1 MSNFRRIEDKLAAKR
16 LPLKHDLRSLFKDK
30 NEEGKGLEHFIGST
44 SEGQIPKAEEDV
56 LKPADSSVEWERVL
70 ERIKKKSNPQV
81 FFWFAPLEAV
91 SETENSLTLR
101 ANSEFDRDW
110 INNHYLEFI
119 NETVKEI
126 YGKSVNVSVEAPE
139 EARSVKEGKKPE
151 GGGVKIE
158 THKHSKADKL
168 FKGVLNPNYSFDR
181 FIVGSSN
188 QFAHAASTAVA
199 RKPGEA
205 YNPLFIYG
213 GVGLGKTHLINAI
226 GNYILSS
233 TSNMARVCCISAE
246 HFTNQVINSIKSNKM
261 EDFRNRYRFGC
272 DVLLIDD
279 IQFIAG
285 KESTQ
290 EEFFHT
296 FNTLYESKKQ
306 IVLTSDKSPKDMSYL
321 EERLRSRFEWG
332 LITDIQPPETET
344 RIAIIKNKA
353 ESEGL
358 SLPNQVALYLA
369 ENTTS
374 NIREL
379 EGTLTNLMAHAKLLK
394 TEVTLDLAK
403 EVLKN
408 ILKKQDK
415 KFISIESI
423 QKETASY
430 FGLKVQDLKSD
441 KKQKNIA
448 LPRQIAMFLSRR
460 YTGASY
466 PEIGEKFG
474 GKDHSTVIH
483 AVKKI
488 DKNMGA
494 DSSLANTVKTLSRNI
509 ESLMSG

>member
-1 MSNFRRIEDKLAAKR
+1 MTTKKT
-16 LPLKHDLRSLFKDK
+16 PLKYDLRSLFSERTNDDR
-30 NEEGKGLEHFIGST
+30 GLEFFISQSELPGSISQEIVDTDT
-44 SEGQIPKAEEDV
+44 SIKKVRWQEV
-56 LKPADSSVEWERVL
+56 LQ
-70 ERIKKKSNPQV
+70 RIKKKSNPQV
-81 FFWFAPLEAV
+81 FFWFTPLKAV
-91 SETENSLTLR
+91 TETQEILVLK
-101 ANSEFDRDW
+101 ANNQFDRDW
-110 INNHYLEFI
+110 IENHYLEFI
-119 NETVKEI
+119 KDTIEEI
-126 YGKSVNVSVEAPE
+126 YGITLEVKIISDDSEPLQ
-139 EARSVKEGKKPE
+139 KEGKSLKKE
-151 GGGVKIE
+151 EK
-158 THKHSKADKL
+158 HKESKLGKL
-168 FKGVLNPNYSFDR
+168 FTGFLSPNYTFDR
-181 FIVGSSN
+181 FIVGPSN

-199 RKPGEA
+199 RNPGEA

-226 GNYILSS
+226 GNEVLKS
-233 TSNMARVCCISAE
+233 TSNMARICCISAE

-261 EDFRNRYRFGC
+261 EEFRNRYRFGC

-296 FNTLYESKKQ
+296 FNALYESKKQ

-332 LITDIQPPETET
+332 LLTDIQPPETET

-353 ESEGL
+353 ESAGVV
-358 SLPNQVALYLA
+358 LPNEVGLYIA
-369 ENTTS
+369 KNTTS

-379 EGTLTNLMAHAKLLK
+379 EGALTNIIAHAKLLNA
-394 TEVTLDLAK
+394 EISLDLAK

-408 ILKKQDK
+408 IVKNQDNR
-415 KFISIESI
+415 FVTIESI
-423 QKETASY
+423 QKEVVNF
-430 FGLKVQDLKSD
+430 FGMRVQDLKSGR
-441 KKQKNIA
+441 KQKNIA
-448 LPRQIAMFLSRR
+448 VPRQIAMYLARR

-488 DKNMGA
+488 ERLLGKDLPLTKNV
-494 DSSLANTVKTLSRNI
+494 DSLSLKI
-509 ESLMSG
+509 EALMSG

>member
-1 MSNFRRIEDKLAAKR
+1 MAAKR
-16 LPLKHDLRSLFKDK
+16 LPLKHDLRSLFKDSK
-30 NEEGKGLEHFIGST
+30 EEGRGLEHFIGSSVT
-44 SEGQIPKAEEDV
+44 EPGPGSDGEGQNPQER
-56 LKPADSSVEWERVL
+56 SVEWEQVL

-81 FFWFAPLEAV
+81 FFWFAPLEPV
-91 SETENSLTLR
+91 SETEDALVLQ

-119 NETVKEI
+119 NDTVKEI
-126 YGKSVNVSVEAPE
+126 YGKSVEVVIEAPE
-139 EARSVKEGKKPE
+139 EGRHAKEGKKPE
-151 GGGVKIE
+151 GGVKIE
-158 THKHSKADKL
+158 THKHSKTDKL

-181 FIVGSSN
+181 FIVGPSN

-226 GNYILSS
+226 GNYVLSS

-261 EDFRNRYRFGC
+261 EEFRNRYRFGC

-358 SLPNQVALYLA
+358 SLPDQVALYLA

-379 EGTLTNLMAHAKLLK
+379 EGTLTNIMAHAKLLK
-394 TEVTLDLAK
+394 TEVSLDLAK

-430 FGLKVQDLKSD
+430 FGLRVQDLKSE

-488 DKNMGA
+488 DKNMGS

-509 ESLMSG
+509 ESHMSG

>member
-1 MSNFRRIEDKLAAKR
+1 LATKR
-16 LPLKHDLRSLFKDK
+16 TPLKHNLRTIFSRQKDD
-30 NEEGKGLEHFIGST
+30 GKGLEQFMSKSIRPGKPH
-44 SEGQIPKAEEDV
+44 Q
-56 LKPADSSVEWERVL
+56 KPAAESPDPGSWDRVL

-81 FFWFAPLEAV
+81 FFWFAPLKPV
-91 SETENSLTLR
+91 SETESSITLA

-110 INNHYLEFI
+110 INNHYVDFIGDTI
-119 NETVKEI
+119 NEVCGKRLEVSIVAAHDRAQTSQEKKEREDQ
-126 YGKSVNVSVEAPE
+126 KTEREA
-139 EARSVKEGKKPE
+139 KP
-151 GGGVKIE
+151 
-158 THKHSKADKL
+158 SKL
-168 FKGVLNPNYSFDR
+168 FTGVLNPNYTFDR
-181 FIVGSSN
+181 FIVGPSN

-226 GNYILSS
+226 GNHIIKS

-261 EDFRNRYRFGC
+261 EEFRNRYRFGC

-306 IVLTSDKSPKDMSYL
+306 IVLSSDKSPKDMSYL

-353 ESEGL
+353 ESEGTA
-358 SLPNQVALYLA
+358 LPNEVALYLA
-369 ENTTS
+369 QNTTS

-379 EGTLTNLMAHAKLLK
+379 EGTLTNIMAHAKLLK
-394 TEVTLDLAK
+394 TEISLDLAK

-408 ILKKQDK
+408 ILKQHDR
-415 KFISIESI
+415 KFLSIESI
-423 QKETASY
+423 QKEVAGY
-430 FGLKVQDLKSD
+430 HGLRLQDLKSA
-441 KKQKNIA
+441 KKQKNISV
-448 LPRQIAMFLSRR
+448 PRQIAMYLARR

-488 DKNMGA
+488 E
-494 DSSLANTVKTLSRNI
+494 SSLGKDPALENAVKALCRRI
-509 ESLMSG
+509 EGLTGG

>member
-1 MSNFRRIEDKLAAKR
+1 MDKLSFELEEQRKLAAKR
-16 LPLKHDLRSLFKDK
+16 TPLKHNLRTLFTEKKDD
-30 NEEGKGLEHFIGST
+30 GKGLEFFIGQSFRPT
-44 SEGQIPKAEEDV
+44 KPHQKNEAAAEKNIV
-56 LKPADSSVEWERVL
+56 WDSVL

-81 FFWFAPLEAV
+81 FFWFAPLRPV
-91 SETENSLTLR
+91 SETEDSITLR
-101 ANSEFDRDW
+101 ANSEFDKDW

-119 NETVKEI
+119 GDTIREVH
-126 YGKSVNVSVEAPE
+126 GKSVSVIIVTEQDKYVSQDDKKTGDEL
-139 EARSVKEGKKPE
+139 KESRDAGPGKLYT
-151 GGGVKIE
+151 G
-158 THKHSKADKL
+158 
-168 FKGVLNPNYSFDR
+168 FLNPGYSFDR
-181 FIVGSSN
+181 FIVGPSN

-226 GNYILSS
+226 GNYIVKS

-261 EDFRNRYRFGC
+261 EEFRNRYRFGC

-344 RIAIIKNKA
+344 RIAIIKNKV
-353 ESEGL
+353 ESGGTP
-358 SLPNQVALYLA
+358 LPNEVALYLA
-369 ENTTS
+369 QNTTS

-379 EGTLTNLMAHAKLLK
+379 EGTLTNIIAHAKLLK
-394 TEVTLDLAK
+394 TEITLDLAK
-403 EVLKN
+403 EVLRT
-408 ILKKQDK
+408 ILKHQDK
-415 KFISIESI
+415 KFLSIESI
-423 QKETASY
+423 QREVANFYS
-430 FGLKVQDLKSD
+430 LKVQDMKSN
-441 KKQKNIA
+441 KKQKNIS
-448 LPRQIAMFLSRR
+448 LPRQVAMYLSRR

-488 DKNMGA
+488 EQNLGQDP
-494 DSSLANTVKTLSRNI
+494 SLENTVKSLSRKI
-509 ESLMSG
+509 ESLISG

>member
-1 MSNFRRIEDKLAAKR
+1 MSTKR
-16 LPLKHDLRSLFKDK
+16 APLKYDLRSLFSESTNDD
-30 NEEGKGLEHFIGST
+30 GGLESFISSSGFRNSVSSENIET
-44 SEGQIPKAEEDV
+44 SASSKKVQWHEV
-56 LKPADSSVEWERVL
+56 LN
-70 ERIKKKSNPQV
+70 RIKKKSNPQV
-81 FFWFAPLEAV
+81 FFWFSPLTAITE
-91 SETENSLTLR
+91 SEKSLVLK
-101 ANSEFDRDW
+101 ANNNFDRDW
-110 INNHYLEFI
+110 IENHYLEFI
-119 NETVKEI
+119 ADTVKEI
-126 YGKSVNVSVEAPE
+126 YNLDVD
-139 EARSVKEGKKPE
+139 
-151 GGGVKIE
+151 VKIITDE
-158 THKHSKADKL
+158 SDSKRKDINKPKYNVKQNEQKSDL
-168 FKGVLNPNYSFDR
+168 FTGFLSPNYTFDR
-181 FIVGSSN
+181 FIVGPSN

-226 GNYILSS
+226 GNEVLKS

-261 EDFRNRYRFGC
+261 EEFRNRYRFGC

-344 RIAIIKNKA
+344 RIAIIKNIA
-353 ESEGL
+353 ENQGIV
-358 SLPNQVALYLA
+358 LPNEVGLYIA
-369 ENTTS
+369 KNTTS

-379 EGTLTNLMAHAKLLK
+379 EGTLTNIIAHAKLLNA
-394 TEVTLDLAK
+394 EISLDLAK

-408 ILKKQDK
+408 IVKHQDNR
-415 KFISIESI
+415 FVTIESI
-423 QKETASY
+423 QKEVANFY
-430 FGLKVQDLKSD
+430 AMKVQDLKSD
-441 KKQKNIA
+441 RKQKNIA
-448 LPRQIAMFLSRR
+448 VPRQVTMYLARR

-488 DKNMGA
+488 ENLMGK
-494 DSSLANTVKTLSRNI
+494 DPSLTKTVESLSKKI
-509 ESLMSG
+509 ETLMSG

>member
-1 MSNFRRIEDKLAAKR
+1 MTTKTTNLGREFKSLLQDLTDDQGVESAQGISVVDN
-16 LPLKHDLRSLFKDK
+16 PGSHDSSSVP
-30 NEEGKGLEHFIGST
+30 N
-44 SEGQIPKAEEDV
+44 QPQ
-56 LKPADSSVEWERVL
+56 ADSYWDQRWDEIL
-70 ERIKKKSNPQV
+70 EQIKKKSNPQV
-81 FFWFAPLEAV
+81 FFWFAHLKPL
-91 SETENSLTLR
+91 SEQDGVLTLI
-101 ANSEFDRDW
+101 AKSEFDRDW
-110 INNHYLEFI
+110 INNHYLDFI
-119 NETVKEI
+119 SDTVKE
-126 YGKSVNVSVEAPE
+126 VSGRELEIIITAEPLVEKPREPAPPRAKEPKPE
-139 EARSVKEGKKPE
+139 ENR
-151 GGGVKIE
+151 
-158 THKHSKADKL
+158 L
-168 FKGVLNPNYSFDR
+168 FTGVLNQTYSFDR
-181 FIVGSSN
+181 FIVGPSN

-199 RKPGEA
+199 MKPGEA

-226 GNYILSS
+226 GNHILHS
-233 TSNMARVCCISAE
+233 TSNMARICCISAE

-261 EDFRNRYRFGC
+261 EEFRNRYRFGC

-353 ESEGL
+353 ESEGV
-358 SLPNQVALYLA
+358 PMPDEVALYLA
-369 ENTTS
+369 QNTIS

-379 EGTLTNLMAHAKLLK
+379 EGTLINIIAYAKLLK
-394 TEVTLDLAK
+394 TEITVELAK
-403 EVLKN
+403 EVHRNLLRGQEAR
-408 ILKKQDK
+408 IL
-415 KFISIESI
+415 SIESI
-423 QKETASY
+423 QKEVAQFY
-430 FGLKVQDLKSD
+430 GIKLQDLKSE

-448 LPRQIAMFLSRR
+448 FPRQVTMYLSRR

-488 DKNMGA
+488 ERMLEDDPDFKN
-494 DSSLANTVKTLSRNI
+494 TIHTLSSKI
-509 ESLMSG
+509 ESIR

>member
-1 MSNFRRIEDKLAAKR
+1 LATKR
-16 LPLKHDLRSLFKDK
+16 VPLKNDLRSLFSERANDDR
-30 NEEGKGLEHFIGST
+30 GLELFISQSELPDSFSQEKVDSDT
-44 SEGQIPKAEEDV
+44 SIKKIQWQEILQ
-56 LKPADSSVEWERVL
+56 
-70 ERIKKKSNPQV
+70 RIQKKSNPQV

-91 SETENSLTLR
+91 TETQETLILK
-101 ANSEFDRDW
+101 ANNQFDRDW
-110 INNHYLEFI
+110 IENHYLEFI
-119 NETVKEI
+119 NDTVKEI
-126 YGKSVNVSVEAPE
+126 YGITVEVKIVSEDSEPIE
-139 EARSVKEGKKPE
+139 KEGKSPRKE
-151 GGGVKIE
+151 KKRE
-158 THKHSKADKL
+158 DSKSDL
-168 FKGVLNPNYSFDR
+168 FTGFLSPNYTFDR
-181 FIVGSSN
+181 FIVGPSN

-226 GNYILSS
+226 GNEVLKS
-233 TSNMARVCCISAE
+233 TSNMARICCISAE
-246 HFTNQVINSIKSNKM
+246 HFTNQVINSIRSNKM
-261 EDFRNRYRFGC
+261 EEFRNRYRFGC

-332 LITDIQPPETET
+332 LLTDIQPPETET

-353 ESEGL
+353 ESEGIV
-358 SLPNQVALYLA
+358 LPNEVGLYIA
-369 ENTTS
+369 KNTTS

-379 EGTLTNLMAHAKLLK
+379 EGALTNIIAHAKLLN
-394 TEVTLDLAK
+394 TEISLDLAK
-403 EVLKN
+403 EVLKKIVKN
-408 ILKKQDK
+408 QDNR
-415 KFISIESI
+415 FVTIEGI
-423 QKETASY
+423 QKEVANF
-430 FGLKVQDLKSD
+430 FGMRVQDLKSER
-441 KKQKNIA
+441 KQKNIA
-448 LPRQIAMFLSRR
+448 VPRQITMYLARR

-488 DKNMGA
+488 EKLLGNDLAMTKNV
-494 DSSLANTVKTLSRNI
+494 DSLSRKI
-509 ESLMSG
+509 ETLMSG

>member
-1 MSNFRRIEDKLAAKR
+1 LTAKR
-16 LPLKHDLRSLFKDK
+16 LPLKHDLRSLFSDSA
-30 NEEGKGLEHFIGST
+30 EEGRGLEHFIGS
-44 SEGQIPKAEEDV
+44 SVLEQNPVVKRDRPKA
-56 LKPADSSVEWERVL
+56 ADDKVRWQPVL

-81 FFWFAPLEAV
+81 FFWFAPLEPL
-91 SETENSLTLR
+91 SETEDCLVLK

-119 NETVKEI
+119 NDTIKDV
-126 YGKSVNVSVEAPE
+126 YGKRVSLMI
-139 EARSVKEGKKPE
+139 EAREESRVVKKTESAYKPE
-151 GGGVKIE
+151 VRIPPK
-158 THKHSKADKL
+158 TDKL
-168 FKGVLNPNYSFDR
+168 YRGVLNPNYSFDR

-199 RKPGEA
+199 SKPGEA

-226 GNYILSS
+226 GNYVLRA

-261 EDFRNRYRFGC
+261 EEFRNRYRFGC
-272 DVLLIDD
+272 DLLLIDD

-353 ESEGL
+353 ETEGL
-358 SLPNQVALYLA
+358 SLPDKVALYLA

-379 EGTLTNLMAHAKLLK
+379 EGTLTNLMAHAKLLNA
-394 TEVTLDLAK
+394 EVSLDLAK

-415 KFISIESI
+415 KFLSIESI
-423 QKETASY
+423 QKEVASY
-430 FGLKVQDLKSD
+430 CGLRVQDLKSER
-441 KKQKNIA
+441 KQKNIA
-448 LPRQIAMFLSRR
+448 LPRQIAMFLARR

-488 DKNMGA
+488 EKNMGN
-494 DSSLANTVKTLSRNI
+494 DPTLTNTVKTLSRNI

>member
-1 MSNFRRIEDKLAAKR
+1 MTTKR
-16 LPLKHDLRSLFKDK
+16 TPLKYDLKSLFSERTNDDR
-30 NEEGKGLEHFIGST
+30 GLEFFISQSELPGSISQEIVDPDT
-44 SEGQIPKAEEDV
+44 SIKKVQWQEV
-56 LKPADSSVEWERVL
+56 LQG
-70 ERIKKKSNPQV
+70 IKKKSNPQV
-81 FFWFAPLEAV
+81 FFWFTPLKAV
-91 SETENSLTLR
+91 TETQEILVLK
-101 ANSEFDRDW
+101 ANNQFDRDW
-110 INNHYLEFI
+110 IENHYLEFI
-119 NETVKEI
+119 KDTIEEI
-126 YGKSVNVSVEAPE
+126 YGITLEVKIISDDSEPLQ
-139 EARSVKEGKKPE
+139 KEGKSLKKE
-151 GGGVKIE
+151 EK
-158 THKHSKADKL
+158 HKESKLGRL
-168 FKGVLNPNYSFDR
+168 FTGFLSPNYTFDR
-181 FIVGSSN
+181 FIVGPSN

-199 RKPGEA
+199 RNPGEA

-226 GNYILSS
+226 GNEVLKS
-233 TSNMARVCCISAE
+233 TSNMARICCISAE

-261 EDFRNRYRFGC
+261 EEFRNRYRFGC

-332 LITDIQPPETET
+332 LLTDIQPPETET

-353 ESEGL
+353 ESAGVV
-358 SLPNQVALYLA
+358 LPNEVGLYIA
-369 ENTTS
+369 KNTTS

-379 EGTLTNLMAHAKLLK
+379 EGALTNIIAHAKLLNA
-394 TEVTLDLAK
+394 EISLDLAK

-408 ILKKQDK
+408 IVKNQDNR
-415 KFISIESI
+415 FVTIESI
-423 QKETASY
+423 QKEVVNF
-430 FGLKVQDLKSD
+430 FGMRVQDLKSGR
-441 KKQKNIA
+441 KQKNIA
-448 LPRQIAMFLSRR
+448 VPRQIAMYLARR

-488 DKNMGA
+488 ERLLGKDLPLTKNV
-494 DSSLANTVKTLSRNI
+494 DSLSLKI
-509 ESLMSG
+509 EALMSG

>member
-1 MSNFRRIEDKLAAKR
+1 MAAKR
-16 LPLKHDLRSLFKDK
+16 TPLKHNLRTLFTEKKDD
-30 NEEGKGLEHFIGST
+30 GKGFEFLIGQLSRPTKPHLPGEDST
-44 SEGQIPKAEEDV
+44 QRIIVWD
-56 LKPADSSVEWERVL
+56 RVL

-81 FFWFAPLEAV
+81 FFWFAPLKPL
-91 SETENSLTLR
+91 SETGDSITLR
-101 ANSEFDRDW
+101 ANSEFDKDW

-119 NETVKEI
+119 GDTIKEI
-126 YGKSVNVSVEAPE
+126 YGRAVT
-139 EARSVKEGKKPE
+139 
-151 GGGVKIE
+151 VKIVTEQDKQPGEYKRTADE
-158 THKHSKADKL
+158 TREPKDAGPGKL
-168 FKGVLNPNYSFDR
+168 FTGTLNPNYSFDR
-181 FIVGSSN
+181 FIVGPSN

-226 GNYILSS
+226 GNYIIKS

-353 ESEGL
+353 ESEGIT
-358 SLPNQVALYLA
+358 LPNDVALYLA
-369 ENTTS
+369 QNTTS

-379 EGTLTNLMAHAKLLK
+379 EGTLTNIIAHSKLLK
-394 TEVTLDLAK
+394 SEITLDLTK
-403 EVLKN
+403 EVLRTL
-408 ILKKQDK
+408 LKHQDK
-415 KFISIESI
+415 KFLSIESI
-423 QKETASY
+423 QREVANFY
-430 FGLKVQDLKSD
+430 GLRVQDLKSD
-441 KKQKNIA
+441 KKQKNIS
-448 LPRQIAMFLSRR
+448 LPRQVAMYLARR

-488 DKNMGA
+488 ENNLGQDP
-494 DSSLANTVKTLSRNI
+494 SLENTVKTLSRKI
-509 ESLMSG
+509 ESLTGG

>member
-1 MSNFRRIEDKLAAKR
+1 MATKR
-16 LPLKHDLRSLFKDK
+16 TPLKHDLRSLFSGPV
-30 NEEGKGLEHFIGST
+30 EEGKGLEHFIGS
-44 SEGQIPKAEEDV
+44 SVMEQNPV
-56 LKPADSSVEWERVL
+56 LGAQANKRVSWDQVL
-70 ERIKKKSNPQV
+70 DKIKKKSNPQV
-81 FFWFAPLEAV
+81 FFWFAPLEPV
-91 SETENSLTLR
+91 SETAERLVLKAST
-101 ANSEFDRDW
+101 EFDRDW

-119 NETVKEI
+119 NETVKEV
-126 YGKSVNVSVEAPE
+126 YGETIEVRIEAGESGRALKEEKRPEVETINPAPN
-139 EARSVKEGKKPE
+139 RLK
-151 GGGVKIE
+151 
-158 THKHSKADKL
+158 TDKL
-168 FKGVLNPNYSFDR
+168 YRGVLNPNYSFDR

-226 GNYILSS
+226 GNHVLQF

-261 EDFRNRYRFGC
+261 EEFRNRYRFGC

-353 ESEGL
+353 ESEGIA
-358 SLPNQVALYLA
+358 LPNEVALYMA
-369 ENTTS
+369 ENTNS

-379 EGTLTNLMAHAKLLK
+379 EGTLTNIIAHSKLLN
-394 TEVTLDLAK
+394 TAISLDLAK

-408 ILKKQDK
+408 ILKNQDK
-415 KFISIESI
+415 KFLSIESI
-423 QKETASY
+423 QKEVASY
-430 FGLKVQDLKSD
+430 CGLRVQDLKST

-448 LPRQIAMFLSRR
+448 LPRQIAMYIARR

-488 DKNMGA
+488 EKNLGK
-494 DSSLANTVKTLSRNI
+494 DISLTNTVKTLSRNI
-509 ESLMSG
+509 ESLMNG

>member
-1 MSNFRRIEDKLAAKR
+1 MSTKR
-16 LPLKHDLRSLFKDK
+16 TPLKHDLRSLFSERTNDDR
-30 NEEGKGLEHFIGST
+30 GLEFFISQAELPGSI
-44 SEGQIPKAEEDV
+44 SEER
-56 LKPADSSVEWERVL
+56 ADSDISSRNVDWQEVL
-70 ERIKKKSNPQV
+70 LRIKKKSNPQV
-81 FFWFAPLEAV
+81 FFWFSPLRV
-91 SETENSLTLR
+91 VKETQETLILK
-101 ANSEFDRDW
+101 ANNQFDRDW
-110 INNHYLEFI
+110 IENHYLEFI
-119 NETVKEI
+119 NDTIKEI
-126 YGKSVNVSVEAPE
+126 YGITVE
-139 EARSVKEGKKPE
+139 
-151 GGGVKIE
+151 VKIISE
-158 THKHSKADKL
+158 DSEPVEKEIKSPNDPKEWKKKEEIKSQRL
-168 FKGVLNPNYSFDR
+168 FTGFISPNYTFDK
-181 FIVGSSN
+181 FIVGPSN

-226 GNYILSS
+226 GNEVLKS

-261 EDFRNRYRFGC
+261 EEFRNRYRFGC

-353 ESEGL
+353 ESEGVV
-358 SLPNQVALYLA
+358 LPNEVGLYIA
-369 ENTTS
+369 KNTTS

-379 EGTLTNLMAHAKLLK
+379 EGTLTNIIAHAKLLNA
-394 TEVTLDLAK
+394 EISLDLAK

-408 ILKKQDK
+408 IVKNQDNR
-415 KFISIESI
+415 FVTIESI
-423 QKETASY
+423 QKEVASF
-430 FGLKVQDLKSD
+430 FGMRVQDLKSD
-441 KKQKNIA
+441 RKQRNIA
-448 LPRQIAMFLSRR
+448 VPRQITMYLARR

-488 DKNMGA
+488 ERLLGNDPSLTKTV
-494 DSSLANTVKTLSRNI
+494 DSLSRKL
-509 ESLMSG
+509 ETLMSG

>member
-1 MSNFRRIEDKLAAKR
+1 MKIISDDSV
-16 LPLKHDLRSLFKDK
+16 PL
-30 NEEGKGLEHFIGST
+30 
-44 SEGQIPKAEEDV
+44 Q
-56 LKPADSSVEWERVL
+56 
-70 ERIKKKSNPQV
+70 
-81 FFWFAPLEAV
+81 
-91 SETENSLTLR
+91 
-101 ANSEFDRDW
+101 
-110 INNHYLEFI
+110 
-119 NETVKEI
+119 
-126 YGKSVNVSVEAPE
+126 
-139 EARSVKEGKKPE
+139 KEGKSLKKE
-151 GGGVKIE
+151 EKQKE
-158 THKHSKADKL
+158 SKLGRL
-168 FKGVLNPNYSFDR
+168 FTGFLSPNYTFDR
-181 FIVGSSN
+181 FIVGPSN

-199 RKPGEA
+199 RNPGEA

-226 GNYILSS
+226 GNEVLKS
-233 TSNMARVCCISAE
+233 TSNMARICCISAE
-246 HFTNQVINSIKSNKM
+246 HFTNQVINSIRSNKM
-261 EDFRNRYRFGC
+261 EEFRNRYRFGC

-332 LITDIQPPETET
+332 LLTDIQPPETET

-353 ESEGL
+353 ESAGVV
-358 SLPNQVALYLA
+358 LPNEVGLYIA
-369 ENTTS
+369 KNTTS

-379 EGTLTNLMAHAKLLK
+379 EGALTNIIAHAKLLNA
-394 TEVTLDLAK
+394 EISLDLAK

-408 ILKKQDK
+408 IVKNQDNR
-415 KFISIESI
+415 FVTIESI
-423 QKETASY
+423 QKEVVNF
-430 FGLKVQDLKSD
+430 FGMRVQDLKSGR
-441 KKQKNIA
+441 KQKNIA
-448 LPRQIAMFLSRR
+448 VPRQIAMYLARR

-488 DKNMGA
+488 ERLLGKDLPLTKNV
-494 DSSLANTVKTLSRNI
+494 DSLSLKI
-509 ESLMSG
+509 EALMSG

>member
-1 MSNFRRIEDKLAAKR
+1 LATKR
-16 LPLKHDLRSLFKDK
+16 TPLKHNLRTIFNRQKDD
-30 NEEGKGLEHFIGST
+30 GKGLEQFMSKSIRPGKPH
-44 SEGQIPKAEEDV
+44 Q
-56 LKPADSSVEWERVL
+56 KPAAESPDPGSWDRVL

-81 FFWFAPLEAV
+81 FFWFAPLKPV
-91 SETENSLTLR
+91 SETENSITLA

-110 INNHYLEFI
+110 INNHYLDFIGDTI
-119 NETVKEI
+119 NEVCGKRLEVSIVAAHDRAQASQEKKEREDQ
-126 YGKSVNVSVEAPE
+126 KTEKEA
-139 EARSVKEGKKPE
+139 KP
-151 GGGVKIE
+151 
-158 THKHSKADKL
+158 SKL
-168 FKGVLNPNYSFDR
+168 FTGVLNPNYTFDR
-181 FIVGSSN
+181 FIVGPSN

-226 GNYILSS
+226 GNHIIKS

-261 EDFRNRYRFGC
+261 EEFRNRYRFGC

-306 IVLTSDKSPKDMSYL
+306 IVLSSDKSPKDMSYL

-353 ESEGL
+353 ESEGTA
-358 SLPNQVALYLA
+358 LPNEVALYLA
-369 ENTTS
+369 QNTTS

-379 EGTLTNLMAHAKLLK
+379 EGTLTNIMAHAKLLK
-394 TEVTLDLAK
+394 TEISLDLAK

-408 ILKKQDK
+408 ILKQHDR
-415 KFISIESI
+415 KFLSIESI
-423 QKETASY
+423 QKEVAGY
-430 FGLKVQDLKSD
+430 HGLRVQDLKSA
-441 KKQKNIA
+441 KKQKNISG
-448 LPRQIAMFLSRR
+448 PRQIAMYLARR

-488 DKNMGA
+488 E
-494 DSSLANTVKTLSRNI
+494 SSLGKDPALENAVKALCRKI
-509 ESLMSG
+509 EGLTSG

>member
-1 MSNFRRIEDKLAAKR
+1 MAKKVTLGR
-16 LPLKHDLRSLFKDK
+16 SLRSVFNDE
-30 NEEGKGLEHFIGST
+30 NEEAVNERGIELLINPSRPPSIISTSAPQKSSTGKGVVW
-44 SEGQIPKAEEDV
+44 EEIIQR
-56 LKPADSSVEWERVL
+56 LKQ
-70 ERIKKKSNPQV
+70 KSNPQV
-81 FFWFAPLEAV
+81 FFWFAPIKLA
-91 SETENSLTLR
+91 SQTEESVTLKVK
-101 ANSEFDRDW
+101 SSFEKDW
-110 INNHYLEFI
+110 INNHYIDLI
-119 NETVKEI
+119 SETIREV
-126 YGKSVNVSVEAPE
+126 
-139 EARSVKEGKKPE
+139 EGKNFGVNIIVEEDSPPSVDETSTATE
-151 GGGVKIE
+151 GEYPVEENHITEASNKDFF
-158 THKHSKADKL
+158 SSSL
-168 FKGVLNPNYSFDR
+168 LNPHYTFER

-188 QFAHAASTAVA
+188 QFAHAASIAVA

-226 GNYILSS
+226 GNYILQKTSS
-233 TSNMARVCCISAE
+233 QMARVCCISAE

-261 EDFRNRYRFGC
+261 EEFRNRYRFGC

-344 RIAIIKNKA
+344 KVAILKKKA
-353 ESEGL
+353 EAEGMV
-358 SLPNQVALYLA
+358 LPNEVAIFLA
-369 ENTTS
+369 QHITS

-379 EGTLTNLMAHAKLLK
+379 EGSLINISAYAKLLN
-394 TEVTLDLAK
+394 TEITVDLAK

-408 ILKKQDK
+408 IVRENAKKVM
-415 KFISIESI
+415 SIESI
-423 QKETASY
+423 QKEVANF
-430 FGLKVQDLKSD
+430 FGIRIQDLKSE
-441 KKQKNIA
+441 KKIKNIA
-448 LPRQIAMFLSRR
+448 VPRQIAMYLARR
-460 YTGASY
+460 YTGASF

-483 AVKKI
+483 AVRKI
-488 DKNMGA
+488 EGMMG
-494 DSSLANTVKTLSRNI
+494 DDVTLRNTVNTVSRKLDALKT
-509 ESLMSG
+509 SG

>member
-1 MSNFRRIEDKLAAKR
+1 MTTKRTPQIHDLKSLFSERGNDDSGLEFFITQSDLPNSISQQRLDSNQPSKNVDWDEVLKRIE
-16 LPLKHDLRSLFKDK
+16 
-30 NEEGKGLEHFIGST
+30 
-44 SEGQIPKAEEDV
+44 
-56 LKPADSSVEWERVL
+56 
-70 ERIKKKSNPQV
+70 KKSNPQV
-81 FFWFAPLEAV
+81 FFWFSPLKAITE
-91 SETENSLTLR
+91 SENTLVLM
-101 ANSEFDRDW
+101 AKNEFDKDW
-110 INNHYLEFI
+110 IENHYLEFI
-119 NETVKEI
+119 ADTVKEI
-126 YGKSVNVSVEAPE
+126 YGIDVE
-139 EARSVKEGKKPE
+139 
-151 GGGVKIE
+151 VKIISE
-158 THKHSKADKL
+158 DSDHNQEDSTHSRKVNKQTERKSDL
-168 FKGVLNPNYSFDR
+168 FTGFLSPNYTFDR
-181 FIVGSSN
+181 FIVGPSN

-199 RKPGEA
+199 RKPGES

-226 GNYILSS
+226 GNSVLKS

-261 EDFRNRYRFGC
+261 EEFRNRYRFGC

-344 RIAIIKNKA
+344 RIAIIKNIA
-353 ESEGL
+353 ESQGIL
-358 SLPNQVALYLA
+358 LPNEVGLYIA
-369 ENTTS
+369 KNTTS

-379 EGTLTNLMAHAKLLK
+379 EGTLTNIIAHAKLLNA
-394 TEVTLDLAK
+394 EISLDLAK

-408 ILKKQDK
+408 IVKNQDNR
-415 KFISIESI
+415 FVTIESI
-423 QKETASY
+423 QKEVANY
-430 FGLKVQDLKSD
+430 YGMRVQDLKSER
-441 KKQKNIA
+441 KQKNIA
-448 LPRQIAMFLSRR
+448 VPRQVTMYLVRR

-488 DKNMGA
+488 ERLLGNDHSITNIV
-494 DSSLANTVKTLSRNI
+494 DSLSKKI
-509 ESLMSG
+509 ETLMSG

>member
-1 MSNFRRIEDKLAAKR
+1 MTTKR
-16 LPLKHDLRSLFKDK
+16 SALKEDLRSLFSESSNDDR
-30 NEEGKGLEHFIGST
+30 GLEFFITKSDIPNSVSEDKLTPENT
-44 SEGQIPKAEEDV
+44 SKTIQWDKV
-56 LKPADSSVEWERVL
+56 LKEIE
-70 ERIKKKSNPQV
+70 KKSNPQV
-81 FFWFAPLEAV
+81 FFWFSPLRAK
-91 SETENSLTLR
+91 SESENSLVLV
-101 ANSEFDRDW
+101 AKNEFDRDW
-110 INNHYLEFI
+110 IENHYLEFI
-119 NETVKEI
+119 GETINQI
-126 YGKSVNVSVEAPE
+126 YGFEAEVEIITESTENEPKKENSSNRVNNIKDEKS
-139 EARSVKEGKKPE
+139 
-151 GGGVKIE
+151 
-158 THKHSKADKL
+158 DL
-168 FKGVLNPNYSFDR
+168 FTGFLSPNYTFDK
-181 FIVGSSN
+181 FIVGPSN
-188 QFAHAASTAVA
+188 QFAHAASTAVS

-226 GNYILSS
+226 GNEVLKS

-246 HFTNQVINSIKSNKM
+246 HFTNQVINSIRSNKM
-261 EDFRNRYRFGC
+261 EEFRNRYRFGC

-344 RIAIIKNKA
+344 RIAIIKNIA
-353 ESEGL
+353 ESQGVV
-358 SLPNQVALYLA
+358 LPNEVGLYIA
-369 ENTTS
+369 KNTTS

-379 EGTLTNLMAHAKLLK
+379 EGALTNIIAHAKLLDA
-394 TEVTLDLAK
+394 EISIDLAK

-408 ILKKQDK
+408 IVKNQDNR
-415 KFISIESI
+415 FVTIESI
-423 QKETASY
+423 QKEVANFY
-430 FGLKVQDLKSD
+430 GMRVQDLKSER
-441 KKQKNIA
+441 KQKNIA
-448 LPRQIAMFLSRR
+448 VPRQVTMYLARR

-488 DKNMGA
+488 EKLLGNDP
-494 DSSLANTVKTLSRNI
+494 SLTNTVESLSKKI
-509 ESLMSG
+509 ETLMSG

>member
-1 MSNFRRIEDKLAAKR
+1 LATKR
-16 LPLKHDLRSLFKDK
+16 APLKNDLRSLFSERANDDR
-30 NEEGKGLEHFIGST
+30 GLELFISQ
-44 SEGQIPKAEEDV
+44 SELPDSFSQEE
-56 LKPADSSVEWERVL
+56 KDSDAPIKKIQWQEIL
-70 ERIKKKSNPQV
+70 QRIEKKSNPQV

-91 SETENSLTLR
+91 TETQETLILK
-101 ANSEFDRDW
+101 ANNQFDRDW
-110 INNHYLEFI
+110 IENHYLEFI
-119 NETVKEI
+119 NDTVKEI
-126 YGKSVNVSVEAPE
+126 YGITVE
-139 EARSVKEGKKPE
+139 
-151 GGGVKIE
+151 VKIVSE
-158 THKHSKADKL
+158 DSEPIEKEEKNPRKEKKREDSKSNL
-168 FKGVLNPNYSFDR
+168 FTGFLSPNYTFDR
-181 FIVGSSN
+181 FIVGPSN

-226 GNYILSS
+226 GNEVLKS
-233 TSNMARVCCISAE
+233 TSNMARICCISAE
-246 HFTNQVINSIKSNKM
+246 HFTNQVINSIRSNKM
-261 EDFRNRYRFGC
+261 EEFRNRYRFGC

-332 LITDIQPPETET
+332 LLTDIQPPETET

-353 ESEGL
+353 ESEGIV
-358 SLPNQVALYLA
+358 LPNEVGLYIA
-369 ENTTS
+369 KNTTS

-379 EGTLTNLMAHAKLLK
+379 EGALTNIIAHAKLLN
-394 TEVTLDLAK
+394 TEISLDLAK

-408 ILKKQDK
+408 IVKNQDNR
-415 KFISIESI
+415 FVTIESI
-423 QKETASY
+423 QKEVANF
-430 FGLKVQDLKSD
+430 FGMRVQDLKSER
-441 KKQKNIA
+441 KQKNIA
-448 LPRQIAMFLSRR
+448 VPRQITMYLARR

-488 DKNMGA
+488 EKLLGNDLAMTKNV
-494 DSSLANTVKTLSRNI
+494 DSLSRKI
-509 ESLMSG
+509 EALMNG

>member
-1 MSNFRRIEDKLAAKR
+1 MTTKR
-16 LPLKHDLRSLFKDK
+16 TPLKYDLRSLFSERTNDDR
-30 NEEGKGLEHFIGST
+30 GLEFFISQSELPGSISQEIVDPDT
-44 SEGQIPKAEEDV
+44 SIKKVRWQEV
-56 LKPADSSVEWERVL
+56 LQ
-70 ERIKKKSNPQV
+70 RIKKKSNPQV
-81 FFWFAPLEAV
+81 FFWFTPLKAV
-91 SETENSLTLR
+91 TETQEILILK
-101 ANSEFDRDW
+101 ANNQFDRDW
-110 INNHYLEFI
+110 IENHYLEFI
-119 NETVKEI
+119 KDTIEEI
-126 YGKSVNVSVEAPE
+126 YGITLEVKIISDDSVPLQ
-139 EARSVKEGKKPE
+139 KEGKSLKKE
-151 GGGVKIE
+151 EKQTE
-158 THKHSKADKL
+158 SKLGRL
-168 FKGVLNPNYSFDR
+168 FTGFLSPNYTFDR
-181 FIVGSSN
+181 FIVGPSN

-199 RKPGEA
+199 RNPGEA

-226 GNYILSS
+226 GNEVLKS
-233 TSNMARVCCISAE
+233 TSNMARICCISAE
-246 HFTNQVINSIKSNKM
+246 HFTNQVINSIRSNKM
-261 EDFRNRYRFGC
+261 EEFRNRYRFGC

-332 LITDIQPPETET
+332 LLTDIQPPETET

-353 ESEGL
+353 ESAGIV
-358 SLPNQVALYLA
+358 LPNEVGLYIA
-369 ENTTS
+369 KNTTS

-379 EGTLTNLMAHAKLLK
+379 EGALTNIIAHAKLLNA
-394 TEVTLDLAK
+394 EISVDLAK

-408 ILKKQDK
+408 IVKNQDNR
-415 KFISIESI
+415 FVTIESI
-423 QKETASY
+423 QKEVVNF
-430 FGLKVQDLKSD
+430 FGMRVQDLKSGR
-441 KKQKNIA
+441 KQKNIVV
-448 LPRQIAMFLSRR
+448 PRQIAMYLARR

-488 DKNMGA
+488 ERLLGKDLPLTKNV
-494 DSSLANTVKTLSRNI
+494 DSLSLKI
-509 ESLMSG
+509 EALMSG

>member
-1 MSNFRRIEDKLAAKR
+1 MDELSLDLEEQRTLAAKR
-16 LPLKHDLRSLFKDK
+16 TPPKHNLRTLFTEKKD
-30 NEEGKGLEHFIGST
+30 EGKGLEFFIGQSFRPTKPHTTGEDST
-44 SEGQIPKAEEDV
+44 Q
-56 LKPADSSVEWERVL
+56 SVIAWDRVL

-81 FFWFAPLEAV
+81 FFWFAPLKPL
-91 SETENSLTLR
+91 SETGDSITLR
-101 ANSEFDRDW
+101 AGSEFDKDW
-110 INNHYLEFI
+110 IDNHYLEFI
-119 NETVKEI
+119 GDTIKEI
-126 YGKSVNVSVEAPE
+126 YGKAVT
-139 EARSVKEGKKPE
+139 
-151 GGGVKIE
+151 VKIVTEQDRHPGYDKRTDDE
-158 THKHSKADKL
+158 TREPKDTGPGKL
-168 FKGVLNPNYSFDR
+168 FTGSLNPNYSFDR
-181 FIVGSSN
+181 FIVGPSN

-226 GNYILSS
+226 GNYIIKS

-261 EDFRNRYRFGC
+261 EEFRNRYRFGC
-272 DVLLIDD
+272 DILLIDD

-353 ESEGL
+353 ESEGIT
-358 SLPNQVALYLA
+358 LPDEVALYLA
-369 ENTTS
+369 QNTTS

-379 EGTLTNLMAHAKLLK
+379 EGTLTNIIAHAKLLK
-394 TEVTLDLAK
+394 TEITLDLAK
-403 EVLKN
+403 EVLRTL
-408 ILKKQDK
+408 LKQQDK
-415 KFISIESI
+415 KFLSIESI
-423 QKETASY
+423 QREVANFY
-430 FGLKVQDLKSD
+430 GLRVQDLKSD
-441 KKQKNIA
+441 KKQKNIS
-448 LPRQIAMFLSRR
+448 LPRQVAMYLARR

-488 DKNMGA
+488 ENNLGKDP
-494 DSSLANTVKTLSRNI
+494 SLENTVKTLSRKV
-509 ESLMSG
+509 ESLTGG

>member
-1 MSNFRRIEDKLAAKR
+1 MEY
-16 LPLKHDLRSLFKDK
+16 
-30 NEEGKGLEHFIGST
+30 FIGSSVLEQNPVVT
-44 SEGQIPKAEEDV
+44 SDSPKASDNKV
-56 LKPADSSVEWERVL
+56 RWQPVL

-81 FFWFAPLEAV
+81 FFWFAPLEPL
-91 SETENSLTLR
+91 SETEDSLVLK

-119 NETVKEI
+119 NDTVKEV
-126 YGKSVNVSVEAPE
+126 YGKSVEVVIDSPE
-139 EARSVKEGKKPE
+139 EGRILKEGKNKESAARTEPQ
-151 GGGVKIE
+151 KL
-158 THKHSKADKL
+158 SKTDKL
-168 FKGVLNPNYSFDR
+168 YRGVLNPNYSFDR

-199 RKPGEA
+199 RKPGES

-226 GNYILSS
+226 GNYVLSA

-261 EDFRNRYRFGC
+261 EEFRNRYRFGC

-306 IVLTSDKSPKDMSYL
+306 IVLTSDKSPKEMSYL

-379 EGTLTNLMAHAKLLK
+379 EGTLTNIMAHAKLLN
-394 TEVTLDLAK
+394 TEVSLDLAK

-415 KFISIESI
+415 KFLSIESI
-423 QKETASY
+423 QKEVASY
-430 FGLKVQDLKSD
+430 CGLRVQDLKSV

-448 LPRQIAMFLSRR
+448 LPRQIAMFLARR

-488 DKNMGA
+488 EKNMGN
-494 DSSLANTVKTLSRNI
+494 DPTLTNTVKTLSRNV

>member
-1 MSNFRRIEDKLAAKR
+1 MPASEIDTENSSKKVVWQEVLNRIE
-16 LPLKHDLRSLFKDK
+16 
-30 NEEGKGLEHFIGST
+30 
-44 SEGQIPKAEEDV
+44 
-56 LKPADSSVEWERVL
+56 
-70 ERIKKKSNPQV
+70 KKSNPQV
-81 FFWFAPLEAV
+81 FYWFSPLEAV
-91 SETENSLTLR
+91 TENEKSLVLR
-101 ANSEFDRDW
+101 ANSDFDRDW
-110 INNHYLEFI
+110 IENHYLEFI
-119 NETVKEI
+119 ADTVKEL
-126 YGKSVNVSVEAPE
+126 YGLEVE
-139 EARSVKEGKKPE
+139 
-151 GGGVKIE
+151 VKIVADE
-158 THKHSKADKL
+158 QGAAQESSRKPSKSQNKKERKSDL
-168 FKGVLNPNYSFDR
+168 FTGFISPNYSFDR
-181 FIVGSSN
+181 FIVGPSN

-226 GNYILSS
+226 GNEVLRS

-261 EDFRNRYRFGC
+261 EEFRNRYRFGC

-353 ESEGL
+353 ESEGVV
-358 SLPNQVALYLA
+358 LPNEVGLYIA
-369 ENTTS
+369 KNTTS

-379 EGTLTNLMAHAKLLK
+379 EGTLTNIIAHAKLLNA
-394 TEVTLDLAK
+394 EISLDLAK

-408 ILKKQDK
+408 IVKNQDNR
-415 KFISIESI
+415 FVTIESI
-423 QKETASY
+423 QKEVASFY
-430 FGLKVQDLKSD
+430 GMRVQDLKSD
-441 KKQKNIA
+441 RKQKNIA
-448 LPRQIAMFLSRR
+448 VPRQVCMYLARR

-488 DKNMGA
+488 EKLLGNDPSLTKTV
-494 DSSLANTVKTLSRNI
+494 DSLSRKI
-509 ESLMSG
+509 ETLMSG

>member
-1 MSNFRRIEDKLAAKR
+1 MAKR
-16 LPLKHDLRSLFKDK
+16 VTLGRSLKSLFSDG
-30 NEEGKGLEHFIGST
+30 EELTTRGIDSLIVP
-44 SEGQIPKAEEDV
+44 SESPPQPSHIQ
-56 LKPADSSVEWERVL
+56 KPSEIKKIVWDDVL

-81 FFWFAPLEAV
+81 FFWFAPLKFV
-91 SETENSLTLR
+91 SQTEECLTLQ
-101 ANSEFDRDW
+101 ANTQFDRDW
-110 INNHYLEFI
+110 INNHYLDFITDTIRDFYDRRFEVKVVAENESLIPTQEETEEPRFSEFK
-119 NETVKEI
+119 NA
-126 YGKSVNVSVEAPE
+126 NREA
-139 EARSVKEGKKPE
+139 
-151 GGGVKIE
+151 
-158 THKHSKADKL
+158 L
-168 FKGVLNPNYSFDR
+168 FTGFLNPTHTFDR

-188 QFAHAASTAVA
+188 QFAHAASIAVA

-226 GNYILSS
+226 GNYILKNSS
-233 TSNMARVCCISAE
+233 LMARICCISAE

-306 IVLTSDKSPKDMSYL
+306 IVITSDKSPKDMSYL

-332 LITDIQPPETET
+332 LITDIQPPEIET
-344 RIAIIKNKA
+344 KVAILKKKS
-353 ESEGL
+353 ESEGIA
-358 SLPNQVALYLA
+358 LPNDVAIYLA
-369 ENTTS
+369 ENITS

-379 EGTLTNLMAHAKLLK
+379 EGTLINIIGYAKLLN
-394 TEVTLDLAK
+394 TEINIELAK
-403 EVLKN
+403 EALKN
-408 ILKKQDK
+408 IIKEQDRR
-415 KFISIESI
+415 ILSIESI
-423 QKETASY
+423 QKEVANF
-430 FGLKVQDLKSD
+430 FGIKIQDLKSER
-441 KKQKNIA
+441 KQKNIA
-448 LPRQIAMFLSRR
+448 VPRQIAMYLARR
-460 YTGASY
+460 YTGASF

-488 DKNMGA
+488 ETIIGE
-494 DSSLANTVKTLSRNI
+494 DSTLRNAINSVSRKI
-509 ESLMSG
+509 EASRSG

>member
-1 MSNFRRIEDKLAAKR
+1 LATKR
-16 LPLKHDLRSLFKDK
+16 APIKHDLRSLFSERTNDDR
-30 NEEGKGLEHFIGST
+30 GLELFISQSEPPDSFSQQRVDSDT
-44 SEGQIPKAEEDV
+44 SIKKVQWQEV
-56 LKPADSSVEWERVL
+56 LQ
-70 ERIKKKSNPQV
+70 RIKKKSNPQV
-81 FFWFAPLEAV
+81 FFWFSPLKALT
-91 SETENSLTLR
+91 ETQETLVLK
-101 ANSEFDRDW
+101 ANNQFDRDW
-110 INNHYLEFI
+110 IENHYLEFI
-119 NETVKEI
+119 NDTIKEI
-126 YGKSVNVSVEAPE
+126 YDITVEVRIVSEDSEPAE
-139 EARSVKEGKKPE
+139 KEGKSPKKETRQTDSRPE
-151 GGGVKIE
+151 R
-158 THKHSKADKL
+158 L
-168 FKGVLNPNYSFDR
+168 FTGFLSPNYTFDK
-181 FIVGSSN
+181 FIVGPSN

-226 GNYILSS
+226 GNEVLKS
-233 TSNMARVCCISAE
+233 TSNMARICCISAE
-246 HFTNQVINSIKSNKM
+246 HFTNQVINSIRSNKM
-261 EDFRNRYRFGC
+261 EEFRNRYRFGC

-332 LITDIQPPETET
+332 LLTDIQPPETET

-353 ESEGL
+353 ESEGVV
-358 SLPNQVALYLA
+358 LPNEVGLYIA
-369 ENTTS
+369 KNTTS

-379 EGTLTNLMAHAKLLK
+379 EGTLTNIIAHAKLLNA
-394 TEVTLDLAK
+394 EISLDLAK

-408 ILKKQDK
+408 IVKNQDNR
-415 KFISIESI
+415 FVTIESI
-423 QKETASY
+423 QKEVANF
-430 FGLKVQDLKSD
+430 FGMRVQDLKSAR
-441 KKQKNIA
+441 KQKNIA
-448 LPRQIAMFLSRR
+448 VPRQITMYLARR

-488 DKNMGA
+488 EKLLGKDLAMTKNV
-494 DSSLANTVKTLSRNI
+494 DSLSQKI
-509 ESLMSG
+509 ETLMSG

>member
-1 MSNFRRIEDKLAAKR
+1 MATKR
-16 LPLKHDLRSLFKDK
+16 VPLKNDLRSLFSERANDDR
-30 NEEGKGLEHFIGST
+30 GLELFISQSELPDSFSQEKVDSDT
-44 SEGQIPKAEEDV
+44 SIKKIQWQEILQ
-56 LKPADSSVEWERVL
+56 
-70 ERIKKKSNPQV
+70 RIQKKSNPQV

-91 SETENSLTLR
+91 TETQETLILK
-101 ANSEFDRDW
+101 ANNQFDRDW
-110 INNHYLEFI
+110 IENHYLEFI
-119 NETVKEI
+119 NDTVKEI
-126 YGKSVNVSVEAPE
+126 YGITVEVKIVSEDSEPIE
-139 EARSVKEGKKPE
+139 KEGKSPRKE
-151 GGGVKIE
+151 KKRE
-158 THKHSKADKL
+158 DSKSDL
-168 FKGVLNPNYSFDR
+168 FTGFLSPNYTFDR
-181 FIVGSSN
+181 FIVGPSN

-226 GNYILSS
+226 GNEVLKS
-233 TSNMARVCCISAE
+233 TSNMARICCISAE
-246 HFTNQVINSIKSNKM
+246 HFTNQVINSIRSNKM
-261 EDFRNRYRFGC
+261 EEFRNRYRFGC

-332 LITDIQPPETET
+332 LLTDIQPPETET

-353 ESEGL
+353 ESEGIV
-358 SLPNQVALYLA
+358 LPNEVGLYIA
-369 ENTTS
+369 KNTTS

-379 EGTLTNLMAHAKLLK
+379 EGALTNIIAHAKLLN
-394 TEVTLDLAK
+394 TEISLDLAK
-403 EVLKN
+403 EVLKKIVKN
-408 ILKKQDK
+408 QDNR
-415 KFISIESI
+415 FVTIEGI
-423 QKETASY
+423 QKEVANF
-430 FGLKVQDLKSD
+430 FGMRVQDLKSER
-441 KKQKNIA
+441 KQKNIA
-448 LPRQIAMFLSRR
+448 VPRQITMYLARR

-488 DKNMGA
+488 EKLLGNDLAMTKNV
-494 DSSLANTVKTLSRNI
+494 DSLSRKI
-509 ESLMSG
+509 ETLMSG